1 MPPAGYTQLVT
12 RLALLALVVAA
23 AAAQIPLPP
32 SPSWTSSDNDYATG
46 GAFADV
52 NSDGW
57 LDLCTSNGND
67 MAYDYNA
74 VYLNSNGS
82 LEQVASWRSA
92 DNGYFGHCYAGDF
105 NNDGLPDLAVAYLGS
120 GTSGEQ
126 KARIYRNSGS
136 GLGTTPHWKAAD
148 RHSSFDCCLGDVDL
162 DGDLDLAISAGDAYT
177 GSNDSARIYINN
189 AGVFDTLP
197 SWTAR
202 DGIPSDA
209 IRCCDIDN
217 DGDLDLFV
225 GQRRKVSMFRNNS
238 GTLETTPAWVVRRRV
253 GWVLRMEFGD
263 YDADGWLDLA
273 VACNGQLN
281 DSNAVLVYHNNAGVL
296 DTLPAF
302 VLYRRFGSYRYTSCV
317 NWADLNGDGYPE
329 LCAGGWWMPLVV
341 FPNNSGVLDTAY
353 RWSWPANPASLVCEA
368 IVAADVDNSHL
379 ETRTDS
385 FVANTSRRLFNLSVR
400 PVQELLS
407 VAVNGT
413 PVPPSQFCFDALMGY
428 VSFGFN
434 PDSGSTVAVSYR
446 FTRFHDICVTNWDE
460 QAGNHLF
467 LNTSAT
473 SVADS
478 QNSPQPP
485 ALTSSIVARRVPLE
499 IPASALSAVL
509 LDAAGRRVI
518 ALGPGLN
525 NLSSVS
531 PGIYFVVAGH
541 LRSRLVV
548 VGD

>member
-1 MPPAGYTQLVT
+1 MRLVLPAI
-12 RLALLALVVAA
+12 VVAA

-32 SPSWTSSDNDYATG
+32 SPSWTSSDNDFATG

-52 NSDGW
+52 NGDGW

-74 VYLNSNGS
+74 VYLNSNGL

-92 DNGYFGHCYAGDF
+92 DNGYFGHCYSGDV

-136 GLGTTPHWKAAD
+136 GLETLPYWKASD

-177 GSNDSARIYINN
+177 GQTDSARIYLNN
-189 AGVFDTLP
+189 SGVFDTLP
-197 SWTAR
+197 FWTAR
-202 DGIPSDA
+202 DGTASDA
-209 IRCCDIDN
+209 VRFCDIDN
-217 DGDLDLFV
+217 DGDLELFV
-225 GQRRKVSMFRNNS
+225 GQRRKVSMYRNS
-238 GTLETTPAWVVRRRV
+238 AGTLETSPSWVARRRV

-302 VLYRRFGSYRYTSCV
+302 VLYRRYGSYRYTSCV
-317 NWADLNGDGYPE
+317 AWADLNGDGYPE

-341 FPNNSGVLDTAY
+341 FANNSGVIDTTY
-353 RWSWPANPASLVCEA
+353 RWSWPANPNSLVCEA
-368 IVAADVDNSHL
+368 IIAADVDNAHL
-379 ETRTDS
+379 QTRTDS
-385 FVANTSRRLFNLSVR
+385 LVADGSRRLFSLSAR

-413 PVPPSQFCFDALMGY
+413 PVPPSQFCFDPLIGN
-428 VSFGFN
+428 VSFGFT
-434 PDSGSTVAVSYR
+434 PDPGSTVAVSYR
-446 FTRFHDICVTNWDE
+446 FTLFHDICVTNWD
-460 QAGNHLF
+460 QSAGSHLF
-467 LNTSAT
+467 LNTSPTA
-473 SVADS
+473 VADDPDS
-478 QNSPQPP
+478 LPP
-485 ALTSSIVARRVPLE
+485 
-499 IPASALSAVL
+499 SALVPSVLTTGAPLRIPRSALPAVL
-509 LDAAGRRVI
+509 LDAAGRRVMTL
-518 ALGPGLN
+518 APGPNSLV
-525 NLSSVS
+525 SVR
-531 PGIYFVVAGH
+531 PGVYFITASR

-548 VGD
+548 IGD